1 MLRIWKAEPERWR
14 SELSAWARSLSERS
28 EVLAVVLF
36 GSLAQGRATAMSD
49 ADILIVLQESALPFA
64 ERMVVYK
71 PQGLG
76 IGVEVFPYTL
86 EEARQSW
93 LEGWG
98 MVRPAL
104 QEGVVLFER
113 PGALAQ
119 VKSLG
124 IEDASLNHLKFR

>member
-1 MLRIWKAEPERWR
+1 MLRVWKAEPERWR

-49 ADILIVLQESALPFA
+49 ADVLIVLRESALPFA

-71 PQGLG
+71 PQGLS

-93 LEGWG
+93 REGWG

-119 VKSLG
+119 VKRL
-124 IEDASLNHLKFR
+124 ETEEASPNHLKFR